1 MYANQPYT
9 RGQWNEYV
17 LYDKGHLVPR
27 KTYSDTLERL
37 LSTYTYTNVV
47 PQHHSFNVG
56 MWSTFEG
63 KIREYAS
70 DPGHCVSDGG
80 TLYLLTGTAFVH
92 HAHPGNPT
100 HPALLRLGGQ
110 NTGIHIPNSLWTA
123 GCCVRPNNDAAS
135 FAIIGNNI
143 ETPNIMQITV
153 NELQQILRE
162 DVGPNGLNIVPLD
175 HHGHQQ
181 DVSLFPGNPN
191 CAWLFRILQK
201 PNVIIVL
208 LYIVLK

>member
-143 ETPNIMQITV
+143 ETPISCKLHWMSSNKFFVKTLDLMASISSLWIIMVISKTSLCFQEIQIA
-153 NELQQILRE
+153 
-162 DVGPNGLNIVPLD
+162 LD
-175 HHGHQQ
+175 YSGYYK
-181 DVSLFPGNPN
+181 N
-191 CAWLFRILQK
+191 RM
-201 PNVIIVL
+201 
-208 LYIVLK
+208 

>member
-143 ETPNIMQITV
+143 ETPISCK
-153 NELQQILRE
+153 L
-162 DVGPNGLNIVPLD
+162 
-175 HHGHQQ
+175 H
-181 DVSLFPGNPN
+181 
-191 CAWLFRILQK
+191 
-201 PNVIIVL
+201 
-208 LYIVLK
+208 